1 MNKIIVAIGGDK
13 MKLNI
18 RKAITSDA
26 ESIAKINVS
35 SWQKTYKNIFP
46 SEFLDSLSD
55 EINFKNTIMRMQE
68 NIKKDNNYLVAEFNN
83 EVVGFCK
90 IGKSTKENYE
100 NYGEII
106 ALYVKNEEAKKGIG
120 KQLFIAANNLL
131 KETYK
136 NNILSCI
143 KENLSNNFYKK
154 MGCVL
159 LGECDFNLKGVIYK
173 ENLYVCP

>member
-68 NIKKDNNYLVAEFNN
+68 NIKKDNPARHT
-83 EVVGFCK
+83 
-90 IGKSTKENYE
+90 GKSHPP
-100 NYGEII
+100 
-106 ALYVKNEEAKKGIG
+106 
-120 KQLFIAANNLL
+120 
-131 KETYK
+131 
-136 NNILSCI
+136 CI
-143 KENLSNNFYKK
+143 S
-154 MGCVL
+154 
-159 LGECDFNLKGVIYK
+159 
-173 ENLYVCP
+173 

>member
-1 MNKIIVAIGGDK
+1 MKIK
-13 MKLNI
+13 I
-18 RKAITSDA
+18 RKAIVSDG
-26 ESIAKINVS
+26 ESIAKINIS
-35 SWQKTYKNIFP
+35 SWQKTYKDIFP
-46 SEFLDSLSD
+46 KEFLDCLSD
-55 EINFKNTIMRMQE
+55 EESLKNTILRMQG
-68 NIKKDNNYLVAEFNN
+68 NIKKDDNYLVAEFNN

-106 ALYVKNEEAKKGIG
+106 ALYVKNEEVKKGIG

-131 KETYK
+131 KETYE
-136 NNILSCI
+136 NNIVSCI

-159 LGECDFNLKGVIYK
+159 LEECDFNLKGVIYK
-173 ENLYVCP
+173 ENLYLCP

>member
-1 MNKIIVAIGGDK
+1 MEIK
-13 MKLNI
+13 I
-18 RKAITSDA
+18 RKAVISDG
-26 ESIAKINVS
+26 ESIAKINIS
-35 SWQKTYKNIFP
+35 SWQKTYKDIFP
-46 SEFLDSLSD
+46 KEFLDCLSD
-55 EINFKNTIMRMQE
+55 EESLKNTILRMQE

-106 ALYVKNEEAKKGIG
+106 ALYVKNEKVKKGIG

-131 KETYK
+131 KETYE
-136 NNILSCI
+136 NNIVSCI

-154 MGCVL
+154 IGCVL
-159 LGECDFNLKGVIYK
+159 LEECDFNLKGVIYK
-173 ENLYVCP
+173 ENLYLCP

>member
-1 MNKIIVAIGGDK
+1 MEIK
-13 MKLNI
+13 I
-18 RKAITSDA
+18 RKAIVSDG
-26 ESIAKINVS
+26 ESIAKINIS
-35 SWQKTYKNIFP
+35 SWQKTYKDIFP
-46 SEFLDSLSD
+46 KEFLDCLSD
-55 EINFKNTIMRMQE
+55 EESLKNTILRMQE

-106 ALYVKNEEAKKGIG
+106 ALYVKNEKVKKGIG

-131 KETYK
+131 KETYE
-136 NNILSCI
+136 NNIVSCI

-154 MGCVL
+154 IGCVL
-159 LGECDFNLKGVIYK
+159 LEECDFNLKGVIYK
-173 ENLYVCP
+173 ENLYLCP